1 MYCRNCGK
9 ELLENDNFCPVCGT
23 KVEKT
28 IQEPENREIVFD
40 PNTVPDTR
48 ESFDFKWDLDDFN
61 RQQRKT
67 EDAASFDWGDLL
79 GVKKERTVNDR
90 ISEASRLPGRSYEPI
105 SDFVFDPSGAS
116 QSAERKPADK
126 FGSREDDFYTFS
138 KKNAEFQ
145 ELLNKEHERV
155 RKAKEERE
163 LRLEELNLDNINKE
177 IVLDEQPEE
186 QEQPQP
192 EETGLAR
199 RRRKRREAEQ
209 TEYIPVA
216 PQTEYIPVAPQTEI
230 PLKVD
235 EDDISGQWPP
245 EPAQEAEADK
255 QPEVQEP
262 SEQEQTAAP
271 ETEQPVNQVE
281 EMARARELLFNSDN
295 QEQQLEE
302 DAAQSQAPEKAR
314 VATQQISRDQFAE
327 FLKKA
332 EEQFG
337 IDALDKKI
345 EEDYKNVEEIMEELP
360 DAEEVSEEP
369 AEVQTAEINE
379 PEPAAEEVKET
390 AEAEQPK
397 VQEISEE
404 EQTEEPQEQQEAA
417 AACDAPKK
425 KRGRR
430 VKEKTG
436 EFHLGDFKDD
446 NFWSSEPEVTD
457 EYEEDEPVSA
467 GGRAATVVIVIL
479 AVILAFMIAMM
490 IIRFQFPESAAAQ
503 FIEPKLTVIEN
514 WIRGIFS

>member
-9 ELLENDNFCPVCGT
+9 ELLDNDNFCPACGT
-23 KVEKT
+23 KVEKKT
-28 IQEPENREIVFD
+28 QEPENREIVFD
-40 PNTVPDTR
+40 PNTVPETG
-48 ESFDFKWDLDDFN
+48 EKFDFKWELDDFN

-67 EDAASFDWGDLL
+67 EDAANFDWGNLL

-90 ISEASRLPGRSYEPI
+90 ISEASRLPGKNYEPI
-105 SDFVFDPSGAS
+105 SDFVFDPSGAV
-116 QSAERKPADK
+116 QQTEHRPADK

-163 LRLEELNLDNINKE
+163 LRLEELELDNINKE
-177 IVLDEQPEE
+177 IVLDEPAEAEE
-186 QEQPQP
+186 QTQT

-199 RRRKRREAEQ
+199 RRRKRREAEK

-216 PQTEYIPVAPQTEI
+216 EKTEI

-245 EPAQEAEADK
+245 ETAPEAEADK
-255 QPEVQEP
+255 QPEQQAV
-262 SEQEQTAAP
+262 SEAEQQAP
-271 ETEQPVNQVE
+271 ETEQPVNQIE

-295 QEQQLEE
+295 LEQQLEE
-302 DAAQSQAPEKAR
+302 DAAQARTPEKTR

-345 EEDYKNVEEIMEELP
+345 EEDYKNVEEIIEELP
-360 DAEEVSEEP
+360 DPEDVEPEQAEIQASEPEKEPAQEP
-369 AEVQTAEINE
+369 AEAV
-379 PEPAAEEVKET
+379 
-390 AEAEQPK
+390 EAELPK
-397 VQEISEE
+397 VQDISEE
-404 EQTEEPQEQQEAA
+404 KQPEVQQETAA
-417 AACDAPKK
+417 AEDAPKK

-430 VKEKTG
+430 VREQTG

-446 NFWSSEPEVTD
+446 NFWSSEAELTD
-457 EYEEDEPVSA
+457 DEDEEGQASS
-467 GGRAATVVIVIL
+467 GGRAATAVIIIL
-479 AVILAFMIAMM
+479 AVILAFQIALM

>member
-90 ISEASRLPGRSYEPI
+90 ISEASRLPGRNYEPV
-105 SDFVFDPSGAS
+105 SDFVFDPSGAV
-116 QSAERKPADK
+116 QPAERKSADK

-216 PQTEYIPVAPQTEI
+216 PQTEI

-271 ETEQPVNQVE
+271 ETEQPVNQIE

-295 QEQQLEE
+295 LEQQLEE
-302 DAAQSQAPEKAR
+302 DAVQSQSPEKVR

-345 EEDYKNVEEIMEELP
+345 EEDYKNVEEIVEELP
-360 DAEEVSEEP
+360 DAEDVSEES
-369 AEVQTAEINE
+369 AEVQAAKTNE
-379 PEPAAEEVKET
+379 PESAPEEVKET
-390 AEAEQPK
+390 AEQELPK
-397 VQEISEE
+397 VQDISEE
-404 EQTEEPQEQQEAA
+404 EQPEEPQEQQETAA
-417 AACDAPKK
+417 AEDAPKK

-430 VKEKTG
+430 VKEQTG

-446 NFWSSEPEVTD
+446 NFWSSEPEETD

>member
-23 KVEKT
+23 KVEKKT
-28 IQEPENREIVFD
+28 QEPEHKEIVFD
-40 PNTVPDTR
+40 PDTVPRTGER
-48 ESFDFKWDLDDFN
+48 FDFKWDLDDFN

-67 EDAASFDWGDLL
+67 EDAANFDWGDLL

-90 ISEASRLPGRSYEPI
+90 ISEASRLPGRNYEPI
-105 SDFVFDPSGAS
+105 SDFVFDPSGAA
-116 QSAERKPADK
+116 QPAERKAADK

-155 RKAKEERE
+155 KKAKEERA
-163 LRLEELNLDNINKE
+163 LRLEELNLDDINKE
-177 IVLDEQPEE
+177 IVLDEEPEE
-186 QEQPQP
+186 QPQT

-199 RRRKRREAEQ
+199 RRRKRKEAEK

-216 PQTEYIPVAPQTEI
+216 PKTEI

-245 EPAQEAEADK
+245 EPAQEAEAEK
-255 QPEVQEP
+255 QPEEQAPENK
-262 SEQEQTAAP
+262 QEQTVESAP
-271 ETEQPVNQVE
+271 ETEQPVNQIE

-295 QEQQLEE
+295 LEQQLEE
-302 DAAQSQAPEKAR
+302 DAAQSQSPEKVR

-345 EEDYKNVEEIMEELP
+345 EEDYKNVEEIVEELP
-360 DAEEVSEEP
+360 DAEDVSEES
-369 AEVQTAEINE
+369 AEVQAAKTNE
-379 PEPAAEEVKET
+379 PESAPEEVKET
-390 AEAEQPK
+390 AEQELPK
-397 VQEISEE
+397 VQDISEE
-404 EQTEEPQEQQEAA
+404 EQPEEPQEQQETAA
-417 AACDAPKK
+417 AEDAPKK

-430 VKEKTG
+430 VKEQTG

-446 NFWSSEPEVTD
+446 NFWSSEPEETD

>member
-23 KVEKT
+23 KVEKKT
-28 IQEPENREIVFD
+28 QEPESKEIVFD
-40 PNTVPDTR
+40 PNTVPETK
-48 ESFDFKWDLDDFN
+48 ENFDFKWNLEDFN
-61 RQQRKT
+61 RQQRRT

-90 ISEASRLPGRSYEPI
+90 ISEASRLPGRNYEPI
-105 SDFVFDPSGAS
+105 SDFVFDPSGAA
-116 QSAERKPADK
+116 QPAERKAADK

-155 RKAKEERE
+155 KKAKEERA
-163 LRLEELNLDNINKE
+163 LRLEELNLDDINKE
-177 IVLDEQPEE
+177 IVLDEEPEE
-186 QEQPQP
+186 QPQT

-199 RRRKRREAEQ
+199 RRRKRKEAEK

-216 PQTEYIPVAPQTEI
+216 PKTEI

-245 EPAQEAEADK
+245 APAPEAEAEK
-255 QPEVQEP
+255 QPEDQAVFEP
-262 SEQEQTAAP
+262 EQTVETAP
-271 ETEQPVNQVE
+271 ETEQPVNQIE
-281 EMARARELLFNSDN
+281 EMARAREILFNSDN
-295 QEQQLEE
+295 LEQQLEE

-345 EEDYKNVEEIMEELP
+345 EEDYKNVEEIVEELP
-360 DAEEVSEEP
+360 DAEDVSEEP
-369 AEVQTAEINE
+369 AAG
-379 PEPAAEEVKET
+379 EVKET
-390 AEAEQPK
+390 AEQELPK
-397 VQEISEE
+397 VQEIPEE
-404 EQTEEPQEQQEAA
+404 EQSEEPQEQKETAA
-417 AACDAPKK
+417 AEDAPKK
-425 KRGRR
+425 KRGHR
-430 VKEKTG
+430 VKEQTG

-446 NFWSSEPEVTD
+446 NFWSSEPEETD

-467 GGRAATVVIVIL
+467 GGRAATVIIVIL

>member
-9 ELLENDNFCPVCGT
+9 ELLDNDNFCPVCGT
-23 KVEKT
+23 KVEKKT
-28 IQEPENREIVFD
+28 QEPENREIVFD
-40 PNTVPDTR
+40 PILYLRLKRTLTLR
-48 ESFDFKWDLDDFN
+48 DLGDFN

-67 EDAASFDWGDLL
+67 EDAANFDWGDLL

-90 ISEASRLPGRSYEPI
+90 ISEASRLPGRNYEPV
-105 SDFVFDPSGAS
+105 SDFVFDPSGAV
-116 QSAERKPADK
+116 QPAERKSAEK

-155 RKAKEERE
+155 RKAKEERD
-163 LRLEELNLDNINKE
+163 LRLEAYNLDNVNKE
-177 IVLDEQPEE
+177 IVLDEDPEE
-186 QEQPQP
+186 QEQPQA

-199 RRRKRREAEQ
+199 RRRKRKEAEK

-216 PQTEYIPVAPQTEI
+216 PKTEI

-245 EPAQEAEADK
+245 EPAQEAEAEK
-255 QPEVQEP
+255 QPEEQAPENK
-262 SEQEQTAAP
+262 QEQTVESAP
-271 ETEQPVNQVE
+271 ETEQPVNQIE

-295 QEQQLEE
+295 LEQQLEE
-302 DAAQSQAPEKAR
+302 DAAQSQSPEKVR

-345 EEDYKNVEEIMEELP
+345 EEDYKNVEEIVEELP
-360 DAEEVSEEP
+360 DAEDVSEES
-369 AEVQTAEINE
+369 AEVQAAKTNE
-379 PEPAAEEVKET
+379 PESAPEEVKET
-390 AEAEQPK
+390 AEQELPK
-397 VQEISEE
+397 VQDISEE
-404 EQTEEPQEQQEAA
+404 EQPEEPQEQQETAA
-417 AACDAPKK
+417 AEDAPKK
-425 KRGRR
+425 KRGHR
-430 VKEKTG
+430 VKEQTG

-446 NFWSSEPEVTD
+446 NFWSSEPEETD

>member
-23 KVEKT
+23 KVEKKT
-28 IQEPENREIVFD
+28 QEPESKEIVFD
-40 PNTVPDTR
+40 PNTVPETK
-48 ESFDFKWDLDDFN
+48 ENFDFKWNLEDFN
-61 RQQRKT
+61 RQQRRT

-90 ISEASRLPGRSYEPI
+90 ISEASRLPGRNYEPI
-105 SDFVFDPSGAS
+105 SDFVFDPSGAA
-116 QSAERKPADK
+116 QPAERKAADK

-155 RKAKEERE
+155 KKAKEERA
-163 LRLEELNLDNINKE
+163 LRLEELNLDDINKE
-177 IVLDEQPEE
+177 IVLDEEPEE
-186 QEQPQP
+186 QPQT

-199 RRRKRREAEQ
+199 RRRKRREAGQ

-216 PQTEYIPVAPQTEI
+216 PKTEI

-245 EPAQEAEADK
+245 APAPEAEAEK
-255 QPEVQEP
+255 QPEDQAVFEP
-262 SEQEQTAAP
+262 EQTVETAP
-271 ETEQPVNQVE
+271 ETEQPVNQIE
-281 EMARARELLFNSDN
+281 EMARAREILFNSDN
-295 QEQQLEE
+295 LEQQLEE

-345 EEDYKNVEEIMEELP
+345 EEDYKNVEEIVEELP
-360 DAEEVSEEP
+360 DAEDVSEEP
-369 AEVQTAEINE
+369 AAG
-379 PEPAAEEVKET
+379 EVKET
-390 AEAEQPK
+390 AEQELPK
-397 VQEISEE
+397 VQEIPEE
-404 EQTEEPQEQQEAA
+404 EQSEEPQEQKETAA
-417 AACDAPKK
+417 AEDAPKK
-425 KRGRR
+425 KRGHR
-430 VKEKTG
+430 VKEQTG

-446 NFWSSEPEVTD
+446 NFWSSEPEETD

-467 GGRAATVVIVIL
+467 GGRAATVIIVIL

>member
-23 KVEKT
+23 KVEKKA
-28 IQEPENREIVFD
+28 QESENREIVFD
-40 PNTVPDTR
+40 PNTVPETK
-48 ESFDFKWDLDDFN
+48 ENFDFKWDLGDFN

-67 EDAASFDWGDLL
+67 EDAANFDWGDLL

-90 ISEASRLPGRSYEPI
+90 ISEASRLPGKNYEPI
-105 SDFVFDPSGAS
+105 SDFVFDPSGVA
-116 QSAERKPADK
+116 QPAERKAADK

-138 KKNAEFQ
+138 KKNEEFQ

-155 RKAKEERE
+155 KKAKEERE
-163 LRLEELNLDNINKE
+163 LRLEELNLDDINKE
-177 IVLDEQPEE
+177 IVLDEDPEE
-186 QEQPQP
+186 QEQPQA

-199 RRRKRREAEQ
+199 RRRKRREAGQ

-216 PQTEYIPVAPQTEI
+216 PKTEI

-245 EPAQEAEADK
+245 EPAQEAEAEK
-255 QPEVQEP
+255 QPEEQAPENK
-262 SEQEQTAAP
+262 QEQTVESAP
-271 ETEQPVNQVE
+271 ETEQPVNQIE

-295 QEQQLEE
+295 LEQQLEE
-302 DAAQSQAPEKAR
+302 DAAQSQSPEKVR

-345 EEDYKNVEEIMEELP
+345 EEDYKNVEEIVEELP
-360 DAEEVSEEP
+360 DAEDVSEES
-369 AEVQTAEINE
+369 AEVQAAKTNE
-379 PEPAAEEVKET
+379 PESAPEEVKET
-390 AEAEQPK
+390 AEQELPK
-397 VQEISEE
+397 VQDISEE
-404 EQTEEPQEQQEAA
+404 EQPEEPQEQQETAA
-417 AACDAPKK
+417 AEDAPKK
-425 KRGRR
+425 KRSRR
-430 VKEKTG
+430 VKEQTG

-446 NFWSSEPEVTD
+446 NFWSSEPEETD

>member
-23 KVEKT
+23 KVEKKT
-28 IQEPENREIVFD
+28 QEPESKEIVFD
-40 PNTVPDTR
+40 PNTVPETK
-48 ESFDFKWDLDDFN
+48 ENFDFKWNLEDFN
-61 RQQRKT
+61 RQQRRT

-90 ISEASRLPGRSYEPI
+90 ISEASRLPGRNYEPI
-105 SDFVFDPSGAS
+105 SDFVFDPSGAA
-116 QSAERKPADK
+116 QPAERKAADK

-155 RKAKEERE
+155 KKAKEERA
-163 LRLEELNLDNINKE
+163 LRLEELNLDDINKE
-177 IVLDEQPEE
+177 IVLDEEPEE
-186 QEQPQP
+186 QPQT

-199 RRRKRREAEQ
+199 RRRKRREAGQ

-216 PQTEYIPVAPQTEI
+216 PKTEI

-245 EPAQEAEADK
+245 APAPEAEAEK
-255 QPEVQEP
+255 QPEEQAPENK
-262 SEQEQTAAP
+262 QEQTVESAP
-271 ETEQPVNQVE
+271 ETEQPVNQIE

-295 QEQQLEE
+295 LEQQLEE
-302 DAAQSQAPEKAR
+302 DAAQSQSPEKVR

-345 EEDYKNVEEIMEELP
+345 EEDYKNVEEIVEELP
-360 DAEEVSEEP
+360 EAEDVSEES
-369 AEVQTAEINE
+369 AEVQAAKTNE
-379 PEPAAEEVKET
+379 PESAPEEVKET
-390 AEAEQPK
+390 AEQELPK
-397 VQEISEE
+397 VQDISEE
-404 EQTEEPQEQQEAA
+404 EQPEEPQEQQETAA
-417 AACDAPKK
+417 AEDVPKK

-430 VKEKTG
+430 VKEQTG

-446 NFWSSEPEVTD
+446 NFWSSEPEETD

>member
-1 MYCRNCGK
+1 MYCRNCGR
-9 ELLENDNFCPVCGT
+9 ELLENDNFCPACGT
-23 KVEKT
+23 KVEKKT
-28 IQEPENREIVFD
+28 QEPENREIVFD
-40 PNTVPDTR
+40 PHTVPETK
-48 ESFDFKWDLDDFN
+48 ENFDFKWDLEDFN
-61 RQQRKT
+61 RQQRKS

-79 GVKKERTVNDR
+79 GVKKESTVNDR
-90 ISEASRLPGRSYEPI
+90 ISEASRLPGRNYEPI
-105 SDFVFDPSGAS
+105 SDFVFDPSGAAKP
-116 QSAERKPADK
+116 AERKAADK

-177 IVLDEQPEE
+177 IVLDEPAGE
-186 QEQPQP
+186 QEQPKS

-199 RRRKRREAEQ
+199 RRRKRREAE
-209 TEYIPVA
+209 
-216 PQTEYIPVAPQTEI
+216 QTEYIPVAPQTEI

-245 EPAQEAEADK
+245 EPAEAEK
-255 QPEVQEP
+255 QPEAQESSEPVQIAG
-262 SEQEQTAAP
+262 SDP
-271 ETEQPVNQVE
+271 ETEQPVNQIE

-295 QEQQLEE
+295 LEQQLEE
-302 DAAQSQAPEKAR
+302 DAARSQAPEKAR

-345 EEDYKNVEEIMEELP
+345 EEEDYKNVEEIMEELP
-360 DAEEVSEEP
+360 DAEETEQKTSEPVQTEEAAP
-369 AEVQTAEINE
+369 ETEQPEEQELPEEVQTDKTAAEQQD
-379 PEPAAEEVKET
+379 PAA
-390 AEAEQPK
+390 AE
-397 VQEISEE
+397 
-404 EQTEEPQEQQEAA
+404 
-417 AACDAPKK
+417 DAPKK
-425 KRGRR
+425 KRSRKVR
-430 VKEKTG
+430 EQTG

-446 NFWSSEPEVTD
+446 NFWSSEPEQAD
-457 EYEEDEPVSA
+457 EEDEEEQDSS
-467 GGRAATVVIVIL
+467 GGRAATAVIIIL
-479 AVILAFMIAMM
+479 AVILAFQIALM

>member
-23 KVEKT
+23 KAEKP
-28 IQEPENREIVFD
+28 IQRAEDREIVFD
-40 PNTVPDTR
+40 PDTVPQTK
-48 ESFDFKWDLDDFN
+48 ESFDFKWDLEDFH

-79 GVKKERTVNDR
+79 GVKKEKTISDR
-90 ISEASRLPGRSYEPI
+90 ISEASRLPAHGYEPV
-105 SDFVFDPSGAS
+105 SDFVFNPAGDS
-116 QSAERKPADK
+116 QPEERKPAEK

-155 RKAKEERE
+155 KKAREERA
-163 LRLEELNLDNINKE
+163 LRLEALNLDGINKE

-186 QEQPQP
+186 HEVAEAQ
-192 EETGLAR
+192 ETGLAK
-199 RRRKRREAEQ
+199 RRRKRREAEK

-216 PQTEYIPVAPQTEI
+216 EKTEI

-235 EDDISGQWPP
+235 EGDISGQWPEEPAKAIEP
-245 EPAQEAEADK
+245 EP
-255 QPEVQEP
+255 QPE
-262 SEQEQTAAP
+262 EQDVSASQ
-271 ETEQPVNQVE
+271 TEQPVNQIE

-295 QEQQLEE
+295 LEQQLEE
-302 DAAQSQAPEKAR
+302 DAEQTKAPEKTR

-337 IDALDKKI
+337 VDALDKKI
-345 EEDYKNVEEIMEELP
+345 EEDCKNAEDITEELP
-360 DAEEVSEEP
+360 DTEAQVSEPSQQEIP
-369 AEVQTAEINE
+369 IEATQELPETAATDRQPEEQEIAEAETESQTEQTAQE
-379 PEPAAEEVKET
+379 PLTEQPQDTAAAEE
-390 AEAEQPK
+390 AH
-397 VQEISEE
+397 
-404 EQTEEPQEQQEAA
+404 
-417 AACDAPKK
+417 KK
-425 KRGRR
+425 KRARR
-430 VKEKTG
+430 VREQTG

-446 NFWSSEPEVTD
+446 NFWSSEPDVTD
-457 EYEEDEPVSA
+457 EYDDDEPISK

-479 AVILAFMIAMM
+479 AVILAFMIALM

-503 FIEPKLTVIEN
+503 FIEPKITIVEN
-514 WIRGIFS
+514 RIRGIFS

>member
-23 KVEKT
+23 KVEKKT
-28 IQEPENREIVFD
+28 QEPESKEIVFD
-40 PNTVPDTR
+40 PNTVPETK
-48 ESFDFKWDLDDFN
+48 ENFDFKWNLEDFN

-90 ISEASRLPGRSYEPI
+90 ISEASRLPGKNYEPI
-105 SDFVFDPSGAS
+105 SDFVFDPSGAA
-116 QSAERKPADK
+116 QPAERKAADK

-155 RKAKEERE
+155 KKAKEERA
-163 LRLEELNLDNINKE
+163 LRLEELNLDDINKE
-177 IVLDEQPEE
+177 IVLDEEPEE
-186 QEQPQP
+186 QPQT

-199 RRRKRREAEQ
+199 RRRKRREAGQ

-216 PQTEYIPVAPQTEI
+216 PKTEI

-245 EPAQEAEADK
+245 APAPEAEAEK
-255 QPEVQEP
+255 QPEEQAPENK
-262 SEQEQTAAP
+262 QEQTVESAP
-271 ETEQPVNQVE
+271 ETEQPVNQIE

-295 QEQQLEE
+295 LEQQLEE
-302 DAAQSQAPEKAR
+302 DAAQSQSPEKVR

-345 EEDYKNVEEIMEELP
+345 EEDYKNVEEIVEELQ
-360 DAEEVSEEP
+360 DAEDVSEES
-369 AEVQTAEINE
+369 AEVQAAKTNE
-379 PEPAAEEVKET
+379 PEPVAGEVKET
-390 AEAEQPK
+390 AEQELPK

-404 EQTEEPQEQQEAA
+404 EQPEEPQEQQETAA
-417 AACDAPKK
+417 AEDAPKK
-425 KRGRR
+425 KRGHR
-430 VKEKTG
+430 VKEQTG

-446 NFWSSEPEVTD
+446 NFWSSEPEETD

>member
-1 MYCRNCGK
+1 MAKKDTKDSK
-9 ELLENDNFCPVCGT
+9 EIEQENQTTNSQP
-23 KVEKT
+23 
-28 IQEPENREIVFD
+28 EPE
-40 PNTVPDTR
+40 T
-48 ESFDFKWDLDDFN
+48 
-61 RQQRKT
+61 
-67 EDAASFDWGDLL
+67 A
-79 GVKKERTVNDR
+79 
-90 ISEASRLPGRSYEPI
+90 EAE
-105 SDFVFDPSGAS
+105 
-116 QSAERKPADK
+116 K
-126 FGSREDDFYTFS
+126 
-138 KKNAEFQ
+138 
-145 ELLNKEHERV
+145 
-155 RKAKEERE
+155 
-163 LRLEELNLDNINKE
+163 
-177 IVLDEQPEE
+177 QPEE
-186 QEQPQP
+186 QAP
-192 EETGLAR
+192 EN
-199 RRRKRREAEQ
+199 
-209 TEYIPVA
+209 
-216 PQTEYIPVAPQTEI
+216 
-230 PLKVD
+230 
-235 EDDISGQWPP
+235 
-245 EPAQEAEADK
+245 
-255 QPEVQEP
+255 
-262 SEQEQTAAP
+262 EQEQTVESAP
-271 ETEQPVNQVE
+271 ETEQPVNQIE

-295 QEQQLEE
+295 LEQQLEE
-302 DAAQSQAPEKAR
+302 DAVQSQSPEKVR

>member
-1 MYCRNCGK
+1 MYCRNCGR

-23 KVEKT
+23 KVEKKT
-28 IQEPENREIVFD
+28 QEPESREIVFD
-40 PNTVPDTR
+40 PNTVPETK
-48 ESFDFKWDLDDFN
+48 ENFDFKWDLEDFN

-105 SDFVFDPSGAS
+105 SDFVFDPSGAA
-116 QSAERKPADK
+116 QPAERRTSDK

-177 IVLDEQPEE
+177 IVLDEPAEE
-186 QEQPQP
+186 QEQPQS

-216 PQTEYIPVAPQTEI
+216 PKTEI

-245 EPAQEAEADK
+245 EPAAAEADK
-255 QPEVQEP
+255 QPEAQEP
-262 SEQEQTAAP
+262 SEPEQPAGTDS
-271 ETEQPVNQVE
+271 ETEQPVNQIE

-295 QEQQLEE
+295 LEQQLQE
-302 DAAQSQAPEKAR
+302 DAAKSQAPEKTR

-345 EEDYKNVEEIMEELP
+345 EEEDYKNVEEIMEELP
-360 DAEEVSEEP
+360 DAEETVPESLEQ
-369 AEVQTAEINE
+369 VQTAEE
-379 PEPAAEEVKET
+379 APETEEPEVQELPEEAQTEETAAEQPEPAA
-390 AEAEQPK
+390 AED
-397 VQEISEE
+397 
-404 EQTEEPQEQQEAA
+404 T
-417 AACDAPKK
+417 PKK
-425 KRGRR
+425 KRGRK
-430 VKEKTG
+430 VKEQTG

-446 NFWSSEPEVTD
+446 NFWSSEPEQTD
-457 EYEEDEPVSA
+457 EEDEEEQESS
-467 GGRAATVVIVIL
+467 GGRAATAVIIIL
-479 AVILAFMIAMM
+479 AVILAFQIALM
-490 IIRFQFPESAAAQ
+490 IIRFQFPESAAAE

>member
-23 KVEKT
+23 KVEKKT
-28 IQEPENREIVFD
+28 QESENREIVFD
-40 PNTVPDTR
+40 PNTVPETK
-48 ESFDFKWDLDDFN
+48 ENFDFKWDLGDFN

-67 EDAASFDWGDLL
+67 EDAANFDWGDLL

-90 ISEASRLPGRSYEPI
+90 ISEASRLPGKNYEPI

-116 QSAERKPADK
+116 QPEERKPADK

-163 LRLEELNLDNINKE
+163 LRLEAYNLDNVNKE
-177 IVLDEQPEE
+177 IVLDEDPEE
-186 QEQPQP
+186 QEQPQA

-199 RRRKRREAEQ
+199 RRRKRREAGQ

-216 PQTEYIPVAPQTEI
+216 PKTEI

-245 EPAQEAEADK
+245 APAPEAEAEK
-255 QPEVQEP
+255 QPEEQAPENK
-262 SEQEQTAAP
+262 QEQTVESAP
-271 ETEQPVNQVE
+271 ETEQPVNQIE
-281 EMARARELLFNSDN
+281 EMARAREILFNSDN
-295 QEQQLEE
+295 LEQQLEE

-345 EEDYKNVEEIMEELP
+345 EEDYKNVEEIVEELP
-360 DAEEVSEEP
+360 DAEDVSEEP
-369 AEVQTAEINE
+369 AAG
-379 PEPAAEEVKET
+379 EVKET
-390 AEAEQPK
+390 AEQELPK

-404 EQTEEPQEQQEAA
+404 EQSEDPQEQQETAA
-417 AACDAPKK
+417 AEDAPKK
-425 KRGRR
+425 KRGHR
-430 VKEKTG
+430 VKEQTG

-446 NFWSSEPEVTD
+446 NFWSSEPEETD

>member
-23 KVEKT
+23 KVEKKT
-28 IQEPENREIVFD
+28 QEPESREIVFD
-40 PNTVPDTR
+40 PNTVPETK
-48 ESFDFKWDLDDFN
+48 ENFDFKWDLEDFN
-61 RQQRKT
+61 RQQRRT

-90 ISEASRLPGRSYEPI
+90 ISEASRLPGRNYEPI
-105 SDFVFDPSGAS
+105 SDFVFDPSGAA
-116 QSAERKPADK
+116 QPAERKAADK

-163 LRLEELNLDNINKE
+163 LRLEELNLNNINKE
-177 IVLDEQPEE
+177 IVIDQEPEE
-186 QEQPQP
+186 QEQPQS

-216 PQTEYIPVAPQTEI
+216 PKTEI

-245 EPAQEAEADK
+245 EPAQEAEAEK
-255 QPEVQEP
+255 QPEEQVVSEP
-262 SEQEQTAAP
+262 EQTAEATP
-271 ETEQPVNQVE
+271 ETEQPVNQIE

-295 QEQQLEE
+295 LEQQLEE

-345 EEDYKNVEEIMEELP
+345 EEDYKNVEEIIEELP
-360 DAEEVSEEP
+360 DTEDAE
-369 AEVQTAEINE
+369 QE
-379 PEPAAEEVKET
+379 PEEAEAAEPEMQESETETVQESSET
-390 AEAEQPK
+390 AEAAEAEPPK

-404 EQTEEPQEQQEAA
+404 EQKEEPQEKQETAA
-417 AACDAPKK
+417 AEAAPKK

-430 VKEKTG
+430 VKEQTG

-446 NFWSSEPEVTD
+446 NFWSSGPEETD

-467 GGRAATVVIVIL
+467 GGRAATVIIVIL

>member
-23 KVEKT
+23 KVEKKT
-28 IQEPENREIVFD
+28 QEPESKEIVFD
-40 PNTVPDTR
+40 PNTVPETK
-48 ESFDFKWDLDDFN
+48 ENFDFKWDLEDFN
-61 RQQRKT
+61 RQQRRT

-90 ISEASRLPGRSYEPI
+90 ISEASRLPARNYEPI
-105 SDFVFDPSGAS
+105 SDFVFDPSGAA
-116 QSAERKPADK
+116 QPAERKAADK

-163 LRLEELNLDNINKE
+163 LRLEELNLNNVNKE
-177 IVLDEQPEE
+177 IVIDEEPEE
-186 QEQPQP
+186 QEQPQT

-216 PQTEYIPVAPQTEI
+216 QKTEI

-255 QPEVQEP
+255 QPE
-262 SEQEQTAAP
+262 EQVVPEQTAEAAP
-271 ETEQPVNQVE
+271 ETEQPVNQIE

-295 QEQQLEE
+295 LEQQLEE
-302 DAAQSQAPEKAR
+302 DAAQSQASEKAR

-345 EEDYKNVEEIMEELP
+345 EEDYKNVEEIVEELP
-360 DAEEVSEEP
+360 DAEGVSEEP
-369 AEVQTAEINE
+369 AEVQVSGPEMQE
-379 PEPAAEEVKET
+379 PEAEAAQEPLEA
-390 AEAEQPK
+390 AEAEPPT

-404 EQTEEPQEQQEAA
+404 EQPEQPEKQQETAA
-417 AACDAPKK
+417 AEDAPKK

-430 VKEKTG
+430 AKEQTG

-446 NFWSSEPEVTD
+446 NFWSSEPEETD

-467 GGRAATVVIVIL
+467 GGRAATVIIVIL

>member
-23 KVEKT
+23 KAEKKT
-28 IQEPENREIVFD
+28 QEPESREIVFD
-40 PNTVPDTR
+40 PNTVPATK
-48 ESFDFKWDLDDFN
+48 ENFDFKWDLDDFN
-61 RQQRKT
+61 RQQRET
-67 EDAASFDWGDLL
+67 EDAANFDWGDLL

-90 ISEASRLPGRSYEPI
+90 ISEASRLPGRNYEPV
-105 SDFVFDPSGAS
+105 SDFVFDPSGAV
-116 QSAERKPADK
+116 QQTEHKPADK

-163 LRLEELNLDNINKE
+163 LRLEAYNLDNVNKE
-177 IVLDEQPEE
+177 IVLDEEPEE
-186 QEQPQP
+186 QEQPQS

-199 RRRKRREAEQ
+199 RRRKRKEAEK

-216 PQTEYIPVAPQTEI
+216 PKTEI

-245 EPAQEAEADK
+245 GPAQEAETEK
-255 QPEVQEP
+255 QPEEQAPENK
-262 SEQEQTAAP
+262 QEQTVEAAP

-295 QEQQLEE
+295 LEQQLEE
-302 DAAQSQAPEKAR
+302 DAAQSQTPEKVR

-345 EEDYKNVEEIMEELP
+345 EEEDYKNVEEIMEELP
-360 DAEEVSEEP
+360 DAEDAEQELEEV
-369 AEVQTAEINE
+369 EVAE
-379 PEPAAEEVKET
+379 PEPAVEEVKET
-390 AEAEQPK
+390 AEQEPPK
-397 VQEISEE
+397 VQDISED
-404 EQTEEPQEQQEAA
+404 EQPEEPEQQEAA
-417 AACDAPKK
+417 AAEDAPKK
-425 KRGRR
+425 KRGRK
-430 VKEKTG
+430 VKEQTG

-467 GGRAATVVIVIL
+467 GGRAATVIIVVL

>member
-28 IQEPENREIVFD
+28 IQEPENREIV
-40 PNTVPDTR
+40 
-48 ESFDFKWDLDDFN
+48 
-61 RQQRKT
+61 
-67 EDAASFDWGDLL
+67 

-116 QSAERKPADK
+116 QPAERKPADK

-216 PQTEYIPVAPQTEI
+216 PQTEI

-295 QEQQLEE
+295 LEQQLEE

-369 AEVQTAEINE
+369 ADVQTAEINE

-417 AACDAPKK
+417 ATCDAPKK

-467 GGRAATVVIVIL
+467 GGRAATVIIVIL

>member
-9 ELLENDNFCPVCGT
+9 ELLDNDNFCPVCGT
-23 KVEKT
+23 KVEKKT
-28 IQEPENREIVFD
+28 QESENREIVFD
-40 PNTVPDTR
+40 PNTVPETK
-48 ESFDFKWDLDDFN
+48 ENFDFKWDLGDFN

-67 EDAASFDWGDLL
+67 EDAANFDWGDLL

-90 ISEASRLPGRSYEPI
+90 ISEASRLPGKNYEPI
-105 SDFVFDPSGAS
+105 SDFVFDPSGAA
-116 QSAERKPADK
+116 QPAERKAADK

-155 RKAKEERE
+155 KKAKEERA
-163 LRLEELNLDNINKE
+163 LRLEELNLDDINKE
-177 IVLDEQPEE
+177 IVLDEEPEE
-186 QEQPQP
+186 QPQT

-199 RRRKRREAEQ
+199 RRRKRREAGQ

-216 PQTEYIPVAPQTEI
+216 PKTEI

-245 EPAQEAEADK
+245 APAPEAEAEK
-255 QPEVQEP
+255 QPEEQALENK
-262 SEQEQTAAP
+262 QEQTVESAP
-271 ETEQPVNQVE
+271 ETEQPVNQIE

-295 QEQQLEE
+295 LEQQLEE

-345 EEDYKNVEEIMEELP
+345 EEDYKNVEEIVEELP
-360 DAEEVSEEP
+360 DAEDVSEEP
-369 AEVQTAEINE
+369 AAG
-379 PEPAAEEVKET
+379 EVKET
-390 AEAEQPK
+390 AEQELPK
-397 VQEISEE
+397 VKEISEE
-404 EQTEEPQEQQEAA
+404 EQPEEPQEQKETAA
-417 AACDAPKK
+417 AEDAPKK
-425 KRGRR
+425 KRGHR
-430 VKEKTG
+430 VKEQTG

-446 NFWSSEPEVTD
+446 NFWSSEPEETD

-467 GGRAATVVIVIL
+467 GGRAATVIIVIL

>member
-23 KVEKT
+23 KVEKKT
-28 IQEPENREIVFD
+28 QEPESKEIVFD
-40 PNTVPDTR
+40 PNTVPETK
-48 ESFDFKWDLDDFN
+48 ENFDFKWNLEDFN
-61 RQQRKT
+61 RQQRRT

-90 ISEASRLPGRSYEPI
+90 ISEASRLPGRNYEPI
-105 SDFVFDPSGAS
+105 SDFVFDPSGAA
-116 QSAERKPADK
+116 QPAERKAADK

-155 RKAKEERE
+155 KKAKEERA
-163 LRLEELNLDNINKE
+163 LRLEELNLDDINKE
-177 IVLDEQPEE
+177 IVLDEEPEE
-186 QEQPQP
+186 QPQT

-199 RRRKRREAEQ
+199 RRRKRREARQ
-209 TEYIPVA
+209 TEYIPAA
-216 PQTEYIPVAPQTEI
+216 PKTEI

-245 EPAQEAEADK
+245 APAPEAEAEK
-255 QPEVQEP
+255 QPEDQAVFEP
-262 SEQEQTAAP
+262 EQTVETAP
-271 ETEQPVNQVE
+271 ETEQPVNQIE
-281 EMARARELLFNSDN
+281 EMARAREILFNSDN
-295 QEQQLEE
+295 LEQQLEE

-345 EEDYKNVEEIMEELP
+345 EEDYKNVEEIVEELP
-360 DAEEVSEEP
+360 DAEDVSEEP
-369 AEVQTAEINE
+369 AAG
-379 PEPAAEEVKET
+379 EVKET
-390 AEAEQPK
+390 AEQELPK

-404 EQTEEPQEQQEAA
+404 EQSEEPQEQKETAA
-417 AACDAPKK
+417 AEDAPKK
-425 KRGRR
+425 KRGHR
-430 VKEKTG
+430 VKEQTG

-446 NFWSSEPEVTD
+446 NFWSSEPEETD

-467 GGRAATVVIVIL
+467 GGRAATVIIVIL

>member
-9 ELLENDNFCPVCGT
+9 ELLDNDNFCPVCGT
-23 KVEKT
+23 KVEKKT
-28 IQEPENREIVFD
+28 QESENREIVFD
-40 PNTVPDTR
+40 PNTVPETK
-48 ESFDFKWDLDDFN
+48 ENFDFKWDLGDFN

-67 EDAASFDWGDLL
+67 EDAANFDWGDLL

-90 ISEASRLPGRSYEPI
+90 ISEASRLPGKNYEPI
-105 SDFVFDPSGAS
+105 SDFVFDPSGAA
-116 QSAERKPADK
+116 QPAERKAADK

-163 LRLEELNLDNINKE
+163 LRLEELNLDDINKE
-177 IVLDEQPEE
+177 IVLDEEPEE
-186 QEQPQP
+186 QPQT

-199 RRRKRREAEQ
+199 RRRKRREAGQ

-216 PQTEYIPVAPQTEI
+216 PKTEI

-245 EPAQEAEADK
+245 APAPEAEAEK
-255 QPEVQEP
+255 QPEEQALENK
-262 SEQEQTAAP
+262 QEQTVESAP
-271 ETEQPVNQVE
+271 ETEQPVNQIE

-295 QEQQLEE
+295 LEQQLEE

-345 EEDYKNVEEIMEELP
+345 EEDYKNVEEIVEELP
-360 DAEEVSEEP
+360 DAEDVSEEP
-369 AEVQTAEINE
+369 AAG
-379 PEPAAEEVKET
+379 EVKET
-390 AEAEQPK
+390 AEQELPK
-397 VQEISEE
+397 VKEISEE
-404 EQTEEPQEQQEAA
+404 EQPEEPQEQKETAA
-417 AACDAPKK
+417 AEDAPKK
-425 KRGRR
+425 KRGHR
-430 VKEKTG
+430 VKEQTG

-446 NFWSSEPEVTD
+446 NFWSSEPEETD

-467 GGRAATVVIVIL
+467 GGRAATVIIVIL

>member
-9 ELLENDNFCPVCGT
+9 ELLDNDNFCPVCGT
-23 KVEKT
+23 KVEKKT
-28 IQEPENREIVFD
+28 QEPENREIVFD
-40 PNTVPDTR
+40 PNTVPETK
-48 ESFDFKWDLDDFN
+48 ENFDFKWDLDDFN

-90 ISEASRLPGRSYEPI
+90 ISEASRLPGRNYEPV
-105 SDFVFDPSGAS
+105 SDFVFDPSGAV
-116 QSAERKPADK
+116 QPAERKSADK

-138 KKNAEFQ
+138 KKNAEFK

-163 LRLEELNLDNINKE
+163 LRLEAYNLDNVNKE
-177 IVLDEQPEE
+177 IVLDEDPEE
-186 QEQPQP
+186 QEQPQA

-199 RRRKRREAEQ
+199 RRRKRKEAEK

-216 PQTEYIPVAPQTEI
+216 PKTEI

-245 EPAQEAEADK
+245 EPAQEAEAEK
-255 QPEVQEP
+255 QPEEQAPENK
-262 SEQEQTAAP
+262 QEQTVESAP
-271 ETEQPVNQVE
+271 ETEQPVNQIE

-295 QEQQLEE
+295 LEQQLEE
-302 DAAQSQAPEKAR
+302 DAAQSQSPEKVR

-345 EEDYKNVEEIMEELP
+345 EEDYKNVEEIVEELP
-360 DAEEVSEEP
+360 DAEDVSEES
-369 AEVQTAEINE
+369 AEVQAAKTNE
-379 PEPAAEEVKET
+379 PESAPEEVKET
-390 AEAEQPK
+390 AEQELPK
-397 VQEISEE
+397 VQDISEE
-404 EQTEEPQEQQEAA
+404 EQPEETQEQQETAA
-417 AACDAPKK
+417 AEDAPKK

-430 VKEKTG
+430 VKDQTG

-446 NFWSSEPEVTD
+446 NFWSSEPEETD

>member
-9 ELLENDNFCPVCGT
+9 ELLDNDNFCPVCGT
-23 KVEKT
+23 KVEKKT
-28 IQEPENREIVFD
+28 QEPENREIVFD
-40 PNTVPDTR
+40 PNTVPETK
-48 ESFDFKWDLDDFN
+48 ENFDFKWDLDDFN

-90 ISEASRLPGRSYEPI
+90 ISEASRLPGRNYEPV
-105 SDFVFDPSGAS
+105 SDFVFDPSGAV
-116 QSAERKPADK
+116 QPAERKSADK

-163 LRLEELNLDNINKE
+163 LRLEAYNLDNVNKE
-177 IVLDEQPEE
+177 IVLDEDPEE
-186 QEQPQP
+186 QEQPQA

-199 RRRKRREAEQ
+199 RRRKRKEAEK

-216 PQTEYIPVAPQTEI
+216 PKTEI

-245 EPAQEAEADK
+245 EPAQEAEAEK
-255 QPEVQEP
+255 QPEEQAPENK
-262 SEQEQTAAP
+262 QEQTVESAP
-271 ETEQPVNQVE
+271 ETEQPVNQIE

-295 QEQQLEE
+295 LEQQLEE
-302 DAAQSQAPEKAR
+302 DAAQSQSPEKVR

-345 EEDYKNVEEIMEELP
+345 EEDYKNVEEIVEELP
-360 DAEEVSEEP
+360 DAEDVSEES
-369 AEVQTAEINE
+369 AEVQAAKTNE
-379 PEPAAEEVKET
+379 PESAPEEVKET
-390 AEAEQPK
+390 AEQELPK
-397 VQEISEE
+397 VQDISEE
-404 EQTEEPQEQQEAA
+404 EQPEETQEQQETAA
-417 AACDAPKK
+417 AEDAPKK

-430 VKEKTG
+430 VKDQTG

-446 NFWSSEPEVTD
+446 NFWSSEPEETD